1 MMRKKGK
8 GTLYPIVVRSELTD
22 RYTSAFE
29 GMEMETKKVSPQIE
43 DPNLIYPGDTV
54 ISQPSCSTRS

>member
-1 MMRKKGK
+1 MRGDCAEAV
-8 GTLYPIVVRSELTD
+8 TFPPALYSLGIRSLDWGMREVRIPHQ
-22 RYTSAFE
+22 
-29 GMEMETKKVSPQIE
+29 GQPQIE